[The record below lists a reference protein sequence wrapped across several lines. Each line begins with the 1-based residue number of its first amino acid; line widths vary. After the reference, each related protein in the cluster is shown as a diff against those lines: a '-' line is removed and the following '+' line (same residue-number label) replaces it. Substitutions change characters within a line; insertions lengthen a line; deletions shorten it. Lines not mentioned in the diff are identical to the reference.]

1 MAKALS
7 PEEQIRALRRDLAE
21 RDAIIAA
28 REAEL
33 AEAAVVKTKRKR
45 PVHAWNLTIDC
56 VFQAAR
62 R

>member
-33 AEAAVVKTKRKR
+33 AEAAVVKTKLTAALR
-45 PVHAWNLTIDC
+45 PVLISVED
-56 VFQAAR
+56 
-62 R
+62 